1 MENPGKPAREA
12 GICGEVG
19 GGSNGVEGLGHRQA
33 AIGPK
38 NRGRRHVDRA
48 QLTANTGLMARY
60 LIWAL
65 VAHLAATL
73 FVITTILRRRKE
85 PMAMLAW
92 IFAVTT
98 LPFVGVILYAL
109 FSETRVRRKASRRR
123 HRVAQIV
130 ARLREQA
137 VVRTPGLEN
146 GLATALP
153 EDLHAVEQ
161 IGRRM
166 SQMPATSGNT
176 VQVFQEANATY
187 AALEEAI
194 RAARRH
200 IHLEYYIWQPDETG
214 RHFRDLIA
222 EKARQGVEC
231 RLLLDAVGCWRL
243 TRRFMRPLTEA
254 GCQVAFFMPLYPSR
268 RRISLH
274 LRNHRKIVVI
284 DGRVAFL
291 GSQNIGDEYRGRLKR
306 LSPWYDTHMRVCGP
320 AALFLQQIFAEDWFF
335 AHRESL
341 TTAAYLPEPECTGD
355 SVVQVL
361 PSGPEEDISPLDQLV
376 FAAVSTAR
384 SSIRLETPYFVPHAA
399 LRMAL
404 IHACYRG
411 VRVQLV
417 LPTRS
422 DAPVVLWAGR
432 SFYSELLEAGVEI
445 YEFDGG
451 MLHSKIVTVDD
462 RWCMLG
468 TANMDVRSFRLNFE
482 VTALLYDQQVTQE
495 LSASI
500 ERHCARARRITLRDV
515 WQRGAHLQLFEGVA
529 RLFAPLL

>member
-1 MENPGKPAREA
+1 
-12 GICGEVG
+12 
-19 GGSNGVEGLGHRQA
+19 
-33 AIGPK
+33 
-38 NRGRRHVDRA
+38 
-48 QLTANTGLMARY
+48 MAWY
-60 LIWAL
+60 LIWAF
-65 VAHLAATL
+65 VAHLGLALFATAT
-73 FVITTILRRRKE
+73 VLRRRKE

-92 IFAVTT
+92 IFAIVT
-98 LPFVGVILYAL
+98 LPFVGSLLHAL

-123 HRVAQIV
+123 RRVAHIV
-130 ARLREQA
+130 ARLSERA
-137 VVRTPGLEN
+137 VVHTGGLGDGPAVE
-146 GLATALP
+146 LS

-166 SQMPATSGNT
+166 SQMPATAGNA
-176 VQVFQEANATY
+176 VHVFQEANATY

-194 RAARRH
+194 RGARRH
-200 IHLEYYIWQPDETG
+200 IHLEYYIWQPDQTG
-214 RHFRDLIA
+214 RHFRDLLV

-231 RLLLDAVGCWRL
+231 RLLLDAAGCWRL
-243 TRRFMRPLTEA
+243 PRRFTQPLVEA
-254 GCQVAFFMPLYPSR
+254 GCQLAFFMPLYPLR
-268 RRISLH
+268 RRFSLH
-274 LRNHRKIVVI
+274 LRNHRKIAVI
-284 DGRVAFL
+284 DGQAAFV
-291 GSQNIGDEYRGRLKR
+291 GSQNVGDEYRGRLKR

-335 AHRESL
+335 ANRESL
-341 TTAAYLPEPECTGD
+341 TAEDYFPEPQCRGS

-361 PSGPEEDISPLDQLV
+361 PSGPEQDISPLGQLV
-376 FAAVSTAR
+376 FAAVSIAR
-384 SSIRLETPYFVPHAA
+384 SSIRFETPYFVPDAA

-411 VRVQLV
+411 VQVQLV

-432 SFYSELLEAGVEI
+432 SFYRELLEAGVEV
-445 YEFDGG
+445 YEFDAG

-482 VTALLYDQQVTQE
+482 VTALLYDRPVTQE

-500 ERHCARARRITLRDV
+500 ERHCASARRITLRDV
-515 WQRGAHLQLFEGVA
+515 WQRRAPLQLFEGVA